1 MAHTLDSSKK
11 ADVLIVGGGIIGSAI
26 ALRLAQSGTS
36 VTVVDRG
43 QPCSEASGAAAGM
56 IAPQGEMIE
65 PEAFSEF
72 CTASRD
78 LYPELAE
85 EVEELS
91 GESVRY
97 RNDGTLLA
105 AIDEAECE
113 ELEHVYRTQ
122 TQRGLP
128 LERLT
133 NDNIGKRLPGLSS
146 RIELALFVPGD
157 HWVDNVRLT
166 HGLIKA
172 GERSGATYHWNCAVT
187 GFNVQGDQ
195 VESVRVLPQGDTTE
209 TTLSAGRVVLAA
221 GCWSGQLAEMVGLSL
236 PIVPCR
242 GEMIEF
248 ETRSELPYVVRA
260 GINYV
265 VPRGPQTAVA
275 GTTAKW
281 GSFEKAVTAGG
292 LQSIVQGVTRILP
305 IAKDFKFRRTWA
317 GLRPDTQ
324 DHLPILGFG
333 KLRNLIFATGHFRN
347 GILLAPIT
355 AKVVSELI
363 RSVTPSHSLDLYRPG
378 RFAVAA

>member
-11 ADVLIVGGGIIGSAI
+11 ADILIVGGGIIGSAI
-26 ALRLAQSGTS
+26 ALRLARSGAN

-72 CTASRD
+72 CTVSRD
-78 LYPELAE
+78 LYPDLAA
-85 EVEELS
+85 EVEELA
-91 GESVRY
+91 GESVHY

-133 NDNIGKRLPGLSS
+133 NDNIGKRLPGLSP

-157 HWVDNVRLT
+157 HWVDNERLT
-166 HGLIKA
+166 RGLIKA
-172 GERSGATYHWNCAVT
+172 GERSGATYHWNCALT

-195 VESVRVLPQGDTTE
+195 VESVRVMPQGTTAE
-209 TTLSAGRVVLAA
+209 TTLSAERVVLAA
-221 GCWSGQLAEMVGLSL
+221 GCWSGQLAETFGLSL
-236 PIVPCR
+236 PIVPCH
-242 GEMIEF
+242 GEMVEF
-248 ETRSELPYVVRA
+248 ETPSELPYVVRA

-265 VPRGPQTAVA
+265 VPRGAQTALA
-275 GTTAKW
+275 GTTARW
-281 GSFEKAVTAGG
+281 GGFEKTVTAGG
-292 LQSIVQGVTRILP
+292 LQSIIQGATRILP
-305 IAKDFKFRRTWA
+305 IAKDFRFRRAWA
-317 GLRPDTQ
+317 GLRPDTK

-333 KLRNLIFATGHFRN
+333 TLRNLIFATGHFRN

-355 AKVVSELI
+355 AKVIAELI
-363 RSVTPSHSLDLYRPG
+363 LAGTPSCSLDLYSPG
-378 RFAVAA
+378 RFSAA

>member
-1 MAHTLDSSKK
+1 MAHIPDSSKK

-26 ALRLAQSGTS
+26 ALRLARSGAS

-65 PEAFSEF
+65 PESFSEF

-78 LYPELAE
+78 LYPQLVA
-85 EVEELS
+85 EVEELT
-91 GESVRY
+91 GESVLY
-97 RNDGTLLA
+97 RSDGTLLA
-105 AIDEAECE
+105 AIEKEECE

-133 NDNIGKRLPGLSS
+133 NDNLLKRLPGLSPG
-146 RIELALFVPGD
+146 IEFALFVPGD
-157 HWVDNVRLT
+157 HWVDNERLT
-166 HGLIKA
+166 RALIKA
-172 GERSGATYHWNCAVT
+172 GELSGVAYHWNCTVT

-195 VESVRVLPQGDTTE
+195 IKSTRALPQVGGAE

-221 GCWSGQLAEMVGLSL
+221 GCWSGQLADTFGFSL
-236 PIVPCR
+236 PIVPCH

-248 ETRSELPYVVRA
+248 EVPSALPYVVRA
-260 GINYV
+260 GIHYV

-292 LQSIVQGVTRILP
+292 LQSIIQGVTRILP
-305 IAKDFKFRRTWA
+305 VAKDFRFRKAWA
-317 GLRPDTQ
+317 GLRPDTK

-333 KLRNLIFATGHFRN
+333 TLRNLIFATGHFRN

-355 AKVVSELI
+355 AKVIAELI
-363 RSVTPSHSLDLYRPG
+363 LSGTPSYPLDLYNPG
-378 RFAVAA
+378 RFTAT